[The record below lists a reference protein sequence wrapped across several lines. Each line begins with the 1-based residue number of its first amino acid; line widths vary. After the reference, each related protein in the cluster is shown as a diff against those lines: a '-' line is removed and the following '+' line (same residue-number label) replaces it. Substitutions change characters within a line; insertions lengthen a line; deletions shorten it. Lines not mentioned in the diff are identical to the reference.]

1 MSYRE
6 FLMSAS
12 TTLGVLVLGV
22 LPGVLLAV
30 TLSLIWLLSV
40 ASRPNDAV
48 LGRVPGQKGF
58 HNVADYP
65 EAKTIPGLL
74 LYRFESN
81 VVFFNAD
88 YLKTRMRAAI
98 AAQKTPVEWVVIDA
112 SPVNVIDVTGLRKLD
127 ELRQELAAA
136 GISVYFA
143 RVKRHLERFFNV
155 AYAKERRQAAKKYR
169 FQTLKP
175 AVRAY
180 LKHQKAKGVD
190 VADTEMADSELD
202 ARQWREPA
210 QPPRTDRLDAA
221 PIPREEKEPD
231 RSA

>member
-1 MSYRE
+1 MEGPQFDEGVASAALVSLPFGFCAWDRFVEVKSGAAGQQRTVASSQRGPVALAAVILVSAVGLFDLADLQSLLRMSYRE

-98 AAQKTPVEWVVIDA
+98 AAQKTRSNGSSSTPV
-112 SPVNVIDVTGLRKLD
+112 
-127 ELRQELAAA
+127 
-136 GISVYFA
+136 
-143 RVKRHLERFFNV
+143 
-155 AYAKERRQAAKKYR
+155 
-169 FQTLKP
+169 
-175 AVRAY
+175 
-180 LKHQKAKGVD
+180 
-190 VADTEMADSELD
+190 
-202 ARQWREPA
+202 
-210 QPPRTDRLDAA
+210 
-221 PIPREEKEPD
+221 
-231 RSA
+231 RSMSST